1 MRGYPIQTEAC
12 VMQPRAMQK
21 TRKRAFTL
29 IELLVVIAVIG
40 ILIGLLLPAVQ
51 AAREAAR
58 RAQCVNNLKQIGL
71 ALLNYEGTLQTFP
84 PGYVSNF
91 DAQGNDTGP
100 GWGWAAML
108 LPQFEQTSLFN
119 SINFDLAIE
128 QPANLT
134 SRLPVVTN
142 FLCPSDRAQSSWWAV
157 NRDAF
162 TALPLQNICQVASS
176 NYVGMYGTGEPG
188 PNGEGVFFRNSKIA
202 VRDITD
208 GTAQTILV
216 GERSHQLG
224 EATWVGSVTNAFL
237 YPTDND
243 NVGRFVLETS
253 AGMVLGHAGEGV
265 GPGDPRS
272 DVNQFYSLHF
282 GRGVNFLFGDGHVT
296 FLKSTIAYTTYQAL
310 ATRAGGEV
318 VPGDAY

>member
-1 MRGYPIQTEAC
+1 
-12 VMQPRAMQK
+12 
-21 TRKRAFTL
+21 
-29 IELLVVIAVIG
+29 
-40 ILIGLLLPAVQ
+40 VQ
-51 AAREAAR
+51 GVREAAR
-58 RAQCVNNLKQIGL
+58 RAQCVNNLSQIGL
-71 ALLNYEGTLQTFP
+71 ALLNYEATHQTFP

-108 LPQFEQTSLFN
+108 LPQFEQTPLFN
-119 SINFDLAIE
+119 SINFNLAIE

-134 SRLPVVTN
+134 SRLPVVNN
-142 FLCPSDRAQSSWWAV
+142 FLCPSDTVQPFWWAV
-157 NRDAF
+157 NRDVL
-162 TALPLQNICQVASS
+162 TAAPVLNLCEVASS
-176 NYVGMYGTGEPG
+176 NYVAMYGTGEPG

-237 YPTDND
+237 YPTDN
-243 NVGRFVLETS
+243 NNIGRYELETS
-253 AGMVLGHAGEGV
+253 SGMVLGHAGEGV

-272 DVNQFYSLHF
+272 DVNQFYSLHS
-282 GRGVNFLFGDGHVT
+282 GRGVNFLFGDGHVV
-296 FLKSTIAYTTYQAL
+296 FLKSTISYRTYQAL

-318 VPGDAY
+318 VSADAY